1 MLPLHIRIFS
11 WIDHH
16 PGAHWF
22 VAWAAFA
29 AVLATALAPLVS
41 ANGSVATGPDRRPR
55 WLRLLGSNTAFI
67 LSVFAVFCAFRWPVW
82 FAGPLDNPDEAEWIA
97 GALTLRDGGLPWKHL
112 DCHTSGPLN
121 SALLLLTIPLGLP
134 LNYVGV
140 RVLTMLLQAVAALG
154 VWGAARRYA
163 PEWAARLALLPV
175 INLWA
180 CHWHPDITQYSSEH
194 ASVLLLSLAG
204 WAGAVALTTERPR
217 VRLALLVVA
226 GALTTTP
233 LFAKLQAAPV
243 SAALGLILLGAV
255 WFSRGRTG
263 EPTPA
268 LRDRLQRSAILACG
282 ALLPFAVFFGYI
294 GIYGLVNQVR
304 IFYWETNVLYV
315 AQRSFTFFES
325 PDALLTITKALPG
338 GTMIVLGTA
347 AFALLA
353 SGAALA
359 GLAPNSRRRLVGA
372 WLLVGAAS
380 AAVLGPG
387 RYFLHY
393 LHFLILPLGWLATV
407 SLAAAYDGL
416 RGGAPASRR
425 TLGGLAA
432 VFILFTTVWS
442 VWQTTQFYRPM
453 NGQLFF
459 WRDRQISPAG
469 AKLRE
474 LAQPGDSLV
483 VWGWSPGYYVESGL
497 GMGARIA
504 HTLRLIDPNP
514 HQDAYRNRFLFDMR
528 RNRPRWFVDAVA
540 PNHFG
545 YQERSMFGFD
555 TWLELRE
562 IIEQDYQPIDEIN
575 GVRIY
580 RRKD

>member
-29 AVLATALAPLVS
+29 AVLATALAPLAQV
-41 ANGSVATGPDRRPR
+41 GSGSGTAPDRRPR
-55 WLRLLGSNTAFI
+55 WLRLFGSNTAFI
-67 LSVFAVFCAFRWPVW
+67 LAVFAVFCAFRWPIW

-134 LNYVGV
+134 LDYVGV
-140 RVLTMLLQAVAALG
+140 RILTMLLQAVAALG
-154 VWGAARRYA
+154 VWGAARRFG
-163 PEWAARLALLPV
+163 PEWTARLALLPV
-175 INLWA
+175 VSLWA
-180 CHWHPDITQYSSEH
+180 CRWHPDITQYSSEH

-204 WAGAVALTTERPR
+204 WVGAIALTTTRPR
-217 VRLALLVVA
+217 VRLLSLVVA

-243 SAALGLILLGAV
+243 SAVLGLLLLGAV
-255 WFSRGRTG
+255 WLTPSPAPGAPPSRK
-263 EPTPA
+263 
-268 LRDRLQRSAILACG
+268 DRLVRSALLAAG
-282 ALLPFAVFFGYI
+282 ALLPLVGFFTYI

-304 IFYWETNVLYV
+304 TFYWTSNILYV
-315 AQRSFTFFES
+315 GARNFTFFEG
-325 PDALLTITKALPG
+325 PDALLTITKALPS
-338 GTMIVLGTA
+338 GTMIALGTI
-347 AFALLA
+347 AFGLLA
-353 SGAALA
+353 SGAACTA
-359 GLAPNSRRRLVGA
+359 APSRRGLLTGA
-372 WLLVGAAS
+372 WLLLLAAIG
-380 AAVLGPG
+380 AVLGPG
-387 RYFLHY
+387 RIFLHY
-393 LHFLILPLGWLATV
+393 LHFIVLPLGWLAAV
-407 SLAAAYDGL
+407 SLTAAHDCLLRDAPARRRTLAGLAAAFL
-416 RGGAPASRR
+416 LITSA
-425 TLGGLAA
+425 
-432 VFILFTTVWS
+432 WS
-442 VWQTTQFYRPM
+442 VWQTTTFYRPM

-459 WRDRQISPAG
+459 WRDRQLSPVG

-474 LAQPGDSLV
+474 LAKPGEALV
-483 VWGWSPGYYVESGL
+483 VWGWTPGYYVESGL

-514 HQDAYRNRFLFDMR
+514 QQDAYRNRFLFDLR

-562 IIEQDYQPIDEIN
+562 IIEQNYQPIDDIN